1 MKKNEVLRYFNTV
14 NSVAKAIGITS
25 SAVSQWSQTIPER
38 AALRIEKITN
48 GALKYDAELYK
59 KKTCINSTT

>member
-1 MKKNEVLRYFNTV
+1 MKKNEVLKHFNTV

-25 SAVSQWSQTIPER
+25 SAVSQWREIIPER

-48 GALKYDAELYK
+48 GTLKYSAEMYK
-59 KKTCINSTT
+59 KNHVSTP